1 MIPASDRLTAPSPN
15 GNSPCPTTT
24 SFANTS
30 RTRSPATPRRG
41 WRLDKPSLDTPNDS
55 IIALA
60 MALEALE
67 NQPNPVQVLGWL

>member
-1 MIPASDRLTAPSPN
+1 MPDDDELRQHV
-15 GNSPCPTTT
+15 
-24 SFANTS
+24 ANTLARHS
-30 RTRSPATPRRG
+30 RRG